1 MIKLNYSYTILF
13 ASTVAGVG
21 TAADSTPTAVLWRN
35 GSASG
40 VSVTVSTTAQTGLYK
55 AVFTTDSG
63 WAAADYLEL
72 YVTATIAGTAG
83 YLAKVWSSTEIGA
96 VELDSASRLAIWN
109 TLTTGTFTAD
119 SFGELLIIS
128 DGTNG
133 REVKVTAAGHMAADV
148 HDVQPD
154 GLSGS
159 TEIIAIKAKTDNLP
173 SDPADASDIASSFS
187 AVNTKLD
194 TIDDFLDTEVAAI
207 KVVTDRINTGLVLDG
222 AVYQFTANMLELAP
236 AGGGGGGS
244 GDATLAKQEEILA
257 QLDVIQ
263 TKTDT
268 IGSVG
273 AITSLLAA
281 AVLEPGTITS
291 FPETL
296 TIGDSYTEQNGRE
309 IQIPIVDTDGT
320 PLSSTG
326 SLNFADASVTFT
338 LQRSGETDSTR
349 VITGTATFVDPPGTG
364 TGAGAPYAVIE
375 LPASETAKGLKKYKY
390 SGILTFLWTGTG
402 TDVMSFETDTVTFD
416 N

>member
-1 MIKLNYSYTILF
+1 MATQTVEFRSPPSQTITAKLF
-13 ASTVAGVG
+13 AIGSDTQVA
-21 TAADSTPTAVLWRN
+21 S
-35 GSASG
+35 
-40 VSVTVSTTAQTGLYK
+40 VSTTEATNRKGTYSAAYTDVAAGEYELIALVG
-55 AVFTTDSG
+55 AVPVARWFVTLT
-63 WAAADYLEL
+63 LT
-72 YVTATIAGTAG
+72 TATFQAYDRSTA
-83 YLAKVWSSTEIGA
+83 V
-96 VELDSASRLAIWN
+96 LDSASRLAIWN
-109 TLTTGTFTAD
+109 TLTTETFTAD
-119 SFGELLIIS
+119 SFGELLLIS

-133 REVKVTAAGHMAADV
+133 RAVKITGANHIAADV
-148 HDVQPD
+148 HDCQTD

-309 IQIPIVDTDGT
+309 IQIPIVDTDGN
-320 PLSSTG
+320 PISSTG
-326 SLNFADASVTFT
+326 SLNFANASVTFT

-416 N
+416 S